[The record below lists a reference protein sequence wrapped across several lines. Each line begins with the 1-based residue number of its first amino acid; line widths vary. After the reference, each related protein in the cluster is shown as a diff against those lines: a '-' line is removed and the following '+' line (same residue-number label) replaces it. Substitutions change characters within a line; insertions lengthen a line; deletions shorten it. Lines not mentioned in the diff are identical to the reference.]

1 MTGFLSDGSVR
12 AWGRVHKYRHD
23 LARPSF
29 RDELPGLL
37 AENGAADRKLLAI
50 GLRRS
55 YGNSGLNA
63 DGGLLDMSGLDRLIS
78 FDPETGVLEAEAGA
92 SLAEILDFALP
103 RGYFLPVTPGT
114 RFVTLGGAIAND
126 VHGKNHL
133 TAGTFGR
140 WVREIELLR
149 TDGSSHVLRPDENT
163 GLFAATIGGLGLTGI
178 ITRVALELKPVSS
191 GDMDVETIPFDSL
204 AAFFTIL
211 REPAPGYEYDVA
223 WVDCLAGGAALGR
236 GLFTRARHSAQG
248 GLDVRARRGGP
259 SFPVDL
265 PGFALNRFSIG
276 AFNALY
282 YAVGRMKAGRGRSP
296 YGSYFYPL
304 DSIGQWNRMYGKA
317 GMYQYQ
323 SVVPPEAGEAATAEM
338 LRQISKAGQGSF
350 LVVLKSF
357 GSLSSPGM
365 LSFPREGIT
374 LALDFP
380 NRGPSTLQLLD
391 RLDAVVREAGGRLY
405 PAKDGRLPPD
415 MFRSGY
421 PLLDRFAAHV
431 DPGLSS
437 SFWRRMQG

>member
-1 MTGFLSDGSVR
+1 LTGFSADSTVR
-12 AWGRVHKYRHD
+12 AWGRVHKYAHEV
-23 LARPSF
+23 ARPAF
-29 RDELPGLL
+29 RDELPALV
-37 AENGAADRKLLAI
+37 ADSAGALGKLLPI

-55 YGNSGLNA
+55 YGDSGLNA
-63 DGGLLDMSGLDRLIS
+63 DGRLLDMSGLDRLIG

-92 SLAEILDFALP
+92 SLAAILDFALP

-114 RFVTLGGAIAND
+114 RFVTLGGAVAND

-149 TDGSSHVLRPDENT
+149 TDGSIHILRPDENT

-178 ITRVALELKPVSS
+178 ITRVALELKPVPS
-191 GDMDVETIPFDSL
+191 GYMDVETIPFGNL
-204 AAFFTIL
+204 AEFFAIL
-211 REPAPGYEYDVA
+211 RASDPAYEYDVS

-236 GLFTRARHSAQG
+236 GLFTRARHGAHG
-248 GLDVRARRGGP
+248 GFDMRAKTQGP

-265 PGFALNRFSIG
+265 PGFALNRLSIG

-296 YGSYFYPL
+296 YGPYFYPL

-323 SVVPPEAGEAATAEM
+323 SVVPPAAGEAATAEM
-338 LRQISKAGQGSF
+338 LRQIARAGEGSF
-350 LVVLKSF
+350 LAVLKSF
-357 GSLSSPGM
+357 GGLPSPGM

-380 NRGPSTLQLLD
+380 NRGSSTLQLLD

-405 PAKDGRLPPD
+405 PAKDGRLPAD
-415 MFRSGY
+415 NFRSGY
-421 PLLDRFAAHV
+421 PLLDRFATHV